1 MNHPKHTEQ
10 AASEP
15 NKRIRT
21 GILIGVIICAVL
33 LLSHIRAIMTGTVMM
48 LNALAVYEIFRAA
61 HMLSERKLLWAMLIA
76 SVVVSLLPLPEY
88 GKVLTYVFPLS
99 ALIFAHIMRRCGRC
113 ILDVPLRICGICIPV
128 MLLYKAIPSVRNLE
142 HGFFCLLGAV
152 LSGCITDIFAYITG
166 KSIGKHRLAPVLS
179 PKKTVEGSVGGIA
192 GTVVVLLIL
201 GVVLEQ
207 ADVLQVNFFALTL
220 YAVTS
225 SIVGQFGDL
234 SMSAVKRC
242 LGVKDYGT
250 LFPGHGGVLDR
261 FDSLLFIAPFTC
273 LFCRHIGPFF
283 L

>member
-1 MNHPKHTEQ
+1 MST
-10 AASEP
+10 SSGEP

-33 LLSHIRAIMTGTVMM
+33 LLSHIPAIMTGTVVI
-48 LNALAVYEIFRAA
+48 LNALAVFEIFQAA
-61 HMLSERKLLWAMLIA
+61 HMLSERKLLAGMLIA
-76 SVVVSLLPLPEY
+76 SVVVSLLPVPEY
-88 GKVLTYVFPLS
+88 GKVLACVFPLS

-113 ILDVPLRICGICIPV
+113 ILDVPLRICGICSLV
-128 MLLYKAIPSVRNLE
+128 LLMFKAIPSVRNLE

-166 KSIGKHRLAPVLS
+166 KTIGKHKLCPVIS
-179 PKKTVEGSVGGIA
+179 PKKTVEGSVGGVI
-192 GTVVVLLIL
+192 GTVVFLLSIGL
-201 GVVLEQ
+201 MLEK
-207 ADVLQVNFFALTL
+207 ADVLQVNFTKLTL

-250 LFPGHGGVLDR
+250 LFPGHGGILDR

>member
-1 MNHPKHTEQ
+1 MSTSSGE
-10 AASEP
+10 S

-33 LLSHIRAIMTGTVMM
+33 LLSHIPAIMTGTVVI
-48 LNALAVYEIFRAA
+48 LNALAVFEIFQAA
-61 HMLSERKLLWAMLIA
+61 HMLSERKLLAGMLIA
-76 SVVVSLLPLPEY
+76 SVVVSLLPVPEY
-88 GKVLTYVFPLS
+88 GKVLACVFPLS

-113 ILDVPLRICGICIPV
+113 ILDVPLRICGICSLV
-128 MLLYKAIPSVRNLE
+128 LLMFKAIPSVRNLE

-166 KSIGKHRLAPVLS
+166 KTIGKHKLCPVIS
-179 PKKTVEGSVGGIA
+179 PKKTVEGSVGGVI
-192 GTVVVLLIL
+192 GTVVFLLSIGL
-201 GVVLEQ
+201 MLEK
-207 ADVLQVNFFALTL
+207 ADVLQVNFTKLTL

-250 LFPGHGGVLDR
+250 LFPGHGGILDR
-261 FDSLLFIAPFTC
+261 FDSLLFIAPFIY
-273 LFCRHIGPFF
+273 LFCRYIGPFF

>member
-1 MNHPKHTEQ
+1 MSTSSGE
-10 AASEP
+10 S

-33 LLSHIRAIMTGTVMM
+33 LLSHIPAIMTGTVVI
-48 LNALAVYEIFRAA
+48 LNALAVFEIFQAA
-61 HMLSERKLLWAMLIA
+61 HMLSERKLLAGMLIA
-76 SVVVSLLPLPEY
+76 SVVVSLLPVPEY
-88 GKVLTYVFPLS
+88 GKVLACVFPLS

-113 ILDVPLRICGICIPV
+113 ILDVPLRICGICSLV
-128 MLLYKAIPSVRNLE
+128 LLMFKAIPSVRNLE

-166 KSIGKHRLAPVLS
+166 KTIGKHKLCPVIS
-179 PKKTVEGSVGGIA
+179 PKKTVEGSVGGVI
-192 GTVVVLLIL
+192 GTVVFLLSIGL
-201 GVVLEQ
+201 MLEK
-207 ADVLQVNFFALTL
+207 ADVLQVNFTKLTL

-250 LFPGHGGVLDR
+250 LFPGHGGILDR

>member
-1 MNHPKHTEQ
+1 MS
-10 AASEP
+10 ASSGEA

-21 GILIGVIICAVL
+21 GILIGVIICGVL
-33 LLSHIRAIMTGTVMM
+33 LLSHVPAIMTGTVVI
-48 LNALAVYEIFRAA
+48 LNALAVFEMFQAA
-61 HMLSERKLLWAMLIA
+61 HMLSERKLLGAMLIA
-76 SVVVSLLPLPEY
+76 SVAVSLLPVPEY
-88 GKVLTYVFPLS
+88 GKVLACVFPLS

-113 ILDVPLRICGICIPV
+113 ILDVPLRICGICSLV
-128 MLLYKAIPSVRNLE
+128 LLMFKAIPSVRNLE

-166 KSIGKHRLAPVLS
+166 KTLGKHKLCPVIS
-179 PKKTVEGSVGGIA
+179 PKKTVEGSIGGIF
-192 GTVVVLLIL
+192 GTVAILLLL
-201 GVVLEQ
+201 GFALEQ
-207 ADVLQVNFFALTL
+207 ANAVQVNFIALTF
-220 YAVTS
+220 YAVLS

>member
-1 MNHPKHTEQ
+1 MST
-10 AASEP
+10 SSGEP

-33 LLSHIRAIMTGTVMM
+33 LLSHIPAIMTGTVVI
-48 LNALAVYEIFRAA
+48 LNALAVFEIFQAA
-61 HMLSERKLLWAMLIA
+61 HMLSERKLLSGMLITA
-76 SVVVSLLPLPEY
+76 VVVSLAPIPEY
-88 GKVLTYVFPLS
+88 GKVLTFAFPLS

-113 ILDVPLRICGICIPV
+113 ILDVLVRVCGICILV
-128 MLLYKAIPSVRNLE
+128 ILLFRAIPSVRNLE

-166 KSIGKHRLAPVLS
+166 KTIGKHKLCPVIS
-179 PKKTVEGSVGGIA
+179 PKKTVEGSVGGVI
-192 GTVVVLLIL
+192 GTVVFLLSIGL
-201 GVVLEQ
+201 MLEK
-207 ADVLQVNFFALTL
+207 ADVLQVNFTKLTL

-250 LFPGHGGVLDR
+250 LFPGHGGILDR

-273 LFCRHIGPFF
+273 LFCRYIGSFF

>member
-1 MNHPKHTEQ
+1 MSTLSE
-10 AASEP
+10 EP

-33 LLSHIRAIMTGTVMM
+33 LLSHIPAIMTGTVVI
-48 LNALAVYEIFRAA
+48 LNALAVFEMFQAA

-76 SVVVSLLPLPEY
+76 SVAVSLLPVPEY
-88 GKVLTYVFPLS
+88 GKVIAYVFPL
-99 ALIFAHIMRRCGRC
+99 AVLIFAHIMRRCGRC
-113 ILDVPLRICGICIPV
+113 ILDVPVRICGICILV
-128 MLLYKAIPSVRNLE
+128 ILLFKAIPSVRNLE

-166 KSIGKHRLAPVLS
+166 KTLGKHKLAPVIS
-179 PKKTVEGSVGGIA
+179 PKKTVEGSIGGIV

-201 GVVLEQ
+201 GLVLEK
-207 ADVLQVNFFALTL
+207 ADVLQVNFIKLML
-220 YAVTS
+220 YALTS

-273 LFCRHIGPFF
+273 LFCRYIGPFF

>member
-1 MNHPKHTEQ
+1 M
-10 AASEP
+10 SSSSGEP

-33 LLSHIRAIMTGTVMM
+33 LLSHIPAIMTGTVVI
-48 LNALAVYEIFRAA
+48 LNALAVFEIFQAA
-61 HMLSERKLLWAMLIA
+61 HMLSERKLLWTMLITA
-76 SVVVSLLPLPEY
+76 VVVSLAPIPEY
-88 GKVLTYVFPLS
+88 GKVLTFAFPLS
-99 ALIFAHIMRRCGRC
+99 ALIFALIMRRCGRC
-113 ILDVPLRICGICIPV
+113 ILDVPVRICGIC
-128 MLLYKAIPSVRNLE
+128 LLVILMFKAIPSVRNLE

-166 KSIGKHRLAPVLS
+166 KTIGKHKLCPVIS
-179 PKKTVEGSVGGIA
+179 PKKTVEGSVGGVI
-192 GTVVVLLIL
+192 GTVVFLLSIGL
-201 GVVLEQ
+201 MLEK
-207 ADVLQVNFFALTL
+207 ADVLQVNFTKLTL

-225 SIVGQFGDL
+225 AIVGQFGDL

-250 LFPGHGGVLDR
+250 LFPGHGGILDR

>member
-1 MNHPKHTEQ
+1 MST
-10 AASEP
+10 SSGEP

-33 LLSHIRAIMTGTVMM
+33 LLSHIPAIMTGTVVI
-48 LNALAVYEIFRAA
+48 LNALAVFEIFQAA
-61 HMLSERKLLWAMLIA
+61 HMLSERKLLAGMLIA
-76 SVVVSLLPLPEY
+76 SVVVSLLPVPEY
-88 GKVLTYVFPLS
+88 GKVLACVFPLS

-113 ILDVPLRICGICIPV
+113 ILDVPLRICGICSLV
-128 MLLYKAIPSVRNLE
+128 LLMFKAIPSVRNLE

-166 KSIGKHRLAPVLS
+166 KTIGKHKLCPVIS
-179 PKKTVEGSVGGIA
+179 PKKTVEGSVGGVI
-192 GTVVVLLIL
+192 GTVVFLLSIGL
-201 GVVLEQ
+201 MLEK
-207 ADVLQVNFFALTL
+207 ADVLQVNFTKLTL

>member
-1 MNHPKHTEQ
+1 MST
-10 AASEP
+10 SSGEP

-21 GILIGVIICAVL
+21 GILIGVIICGVL
-33 LLSHIRAIMTGTVMM
+33 LFSHISAIMTGTVVI
-48 LNALAVYEIFRAA
+48 LNALAVFEIFQAA
-61 HMLSERKLLWAMLIA
+61 HMLSERKLLSGMLIA
-76 SVVVSLLPLPEY
+76 TVVVSLLPVPEY
-88 GKVLTYVFPLS
+88 GKVLAYVFPLS
-99 ALIFAHIMRRCGRC
+99 VLIFAHIMLRCGRC
-113 ILDVPLRICGICIPV
+113 ILDVPLRICGVCSQVI
-128 MLLYKAIPSVRNLE
+128 LLFKAIPTVRNLE
-142 HGFFCLLGAV
+142 HGFFCQLGAV

-166 KSIGKHRLAPVLS
+166 KTLGKHKLCPVIS
-179 PKKTVEGSVGGIA
+179 PKKTVEGSVGGVI
-192 GTVVVLLIL
+192 GTVVFLLSIGL
-201 GVVLEQ
+201 MLEK
-207 ADVLQVNFFALTL
+207 ADVLQVNFIKLML

>member
-1 MNHPKHTEQ
+1 MST
-10 AASEP
+10 SSGEP

-33 LLSHIRAIMTGTVMM
+33 LLSHIPAILTGTVVI
-48 LNALAVYEIFRAA
+48 LNALAVFEIFQAA
-61 HMLSERKLLWAMLIA
+61 HMLSERKLLSGMLIA
-76 SVVVSLLPLPEY
+76 SVVVSLLPVPEY
-88 GKVLTYVFPLS
+88 GKVLAYVFPLS

-113 ILDVPLRICGICIPV
+113 ILDVPLRICGICSLV
-128 MLLYKAIPSVRNLE
+128 LLMFKAIPSVRNLE
-142 HGFFCLLGAV
+142 HGFFCLLAAV

-166 KSIGKHRLAPVLS
+166 KAIGKHKLAPVIS
-179 PKKTVEGSVGGIA
+179 PKKTVEGSIGGIL
-192 GTVVVLLIL
+192 GTVAVLLIL
-201 GVVLEQ
+201 GFALEQ
-207 ADVLQVNFFALTL
+207 ANVVQVNFIALTF
-220 YAVTS
+220 YAVLS

-242 LGVKDYGT
+242 HGVKDYGT
-250 LFPGHGGVLDR
+250 LFPGHGGILDR

>member
-1 MNHPKHTEQ
+1 MSTSSGE
-10 AASEP
+10 S

-33 LLSHIRAIMTGTVMM
+33 LFSHIPAILTGTVVI
-48 LNALAVYEIFRAA
+48 LNALAVFEIFQAA
-61 HMLSERKLLWAMLIA
+61 HMLWERKLLAGMLIA
-76 SVVVSLLPLPEY
+76 SVVVSLLPVPEY
-88 GKVLTYVFPLS
+88 GKVLAYVFPLS

-166 KSIGKHRLAPVLS
+166 KTLGKHKLCPVIS
-179 PKKTVEGSVGGIA
+179 PKKTVEGSIGGTF
-192 GTVVVLLIL
+192 GTVAVLLIL
-201 GVVLEQ
+201 GLVLEN
-207 ADVLQVNFFALTL
+207 AEVLQVNFIKLTL

-250 LFPGHGGVLDR
+250 LFPGHGGILDR

>member
-1 MNHPKHTEQ
+1 MSTLSE
-10 AASEP
+10 EP

-21 GILIGVIICAVL
+21 GILIGVIICGVL
-33 LLSHIRAIMTGTVMM
+33 LLSHVPAIMTGTVVI
-48 LNALAVYEIFRAA
+48 LNALAVFEIFQAA
-61 HMLSERKLLWAMLIA
+61 HMLSDRKLLGAMLIA
-76 SVVVSLLPLPEY
+76 SVAVSLLPVPEY
-88 GKVLTYVFPLS
+88 GKVLACVFPLS

-113 ILDVPLRICGICIPV
+113 ILDVPVRICGIC
-128 MLLYKAIPSVRNLE
+128 LLVILLFKAIPSVRNLK
-142 HGFFCLLGAV
+142 HGFFCLLVAV

-166 KSIGKHRLAPVLS
+166 KTIGKHKLCPVIS
-179 PKKTVEGSVGGIA
+179 PKKTVEGSIGGIV
-192 GTVVVLLIL
+192 GTVAVLLLL
-201 GVVLEQ
+201 GFALEQ
-207 ADVLQVNFFALTL
+207 ANAVQVNFIALTF
-220 YAVTS
+220 YAVLS

>member
-1 MNHPKHTEQ
+1 MSTSSGE
-10 AASEP
+10 S

-21 GILIGVIICAVL
+21 GMLIGVIICAVL
-33 LLSHIRAIMTGTVMM
+33 LFSHIPAILTGTVVI
-48 LNALAVYEIFRAA
+48 LNALAVFEIFQAA
-61 HMLSERKLLWAMLIA
+61 HMLWERKLLAGMLIA
-76 SVVVSLLPLPEY
+76 SVVVSLLPVPEY
-88 GKVLTYVFPLS
+88 GKVLAYVFPLS

-113 ILDVPLRICGICIPV
+113 ILDVPLRICGVCSQVI
-128 MLLYKAIPSVRNLE
+128 LLFKAIPTVRNLE

-166 KSIGKHRLAPVLS
+166 KTLGKHKLCPVIS
-179 PKKTVEGSVGGIA
+179 PKKTVEGSIGGTF
-192 GTVVVLLIL
+192 GTVAVLLIL
-201 GVVLEQ
+201 GLVLEN
-207 ADVLQVNFFALTL
+207 AEVLQVNFIKLTL

-250 LFPGHGGVLDR
+250 LFPGHGGILDR
-261 FDSLLFIAPFTC
+261 FDSFLFIAPFTC
-273 LFCRHIGPFF
+273 LFCCHIGPFF

>member
-1 MNHPKHTEQ
+1 MS
-10 AASEP
+10 ASSGEA

-21 GILIGVIICAVL
+21 GILIGVIICGVL
-33 LLSHIRAIMTGTVMM
+33 LLSHVPAIMTGTVVI
-48 LNALAVYEIFRAA
+48 LNALAVFEMFQAA
-61 HMLSERKLLWAMLIA
+61 HMLSERKLLGAMLIA
-76 SVVVSLLPLPEY
+76 SVAVSLLPVPEY
-88 GKVLTYVFPLS
+88 GKVLACVFPLS

-113 ILDVPLRICGICIPV
+113 ILDVPLRICGICSLV
-128 MLLYKAIPSVRNLE
+128 LLMFKAIPSVRNLE

-166 KSIGKHRLAPVLS
+166 KTLGKHKLCPVIS
-179 PKKTVEGSVGGIA
+179 PKKTVEGSIGGIF
-192 GTVVVLLIL
+192 GTVAILLLL
-201 GVVLEQ
+201 GFALEQ
-207 ADVLQVNFFALTL
+207 ANAVQVNFIALTF
-220 YAVTS
+220 YAVLS

-273 LFCRHIGPFF
+273 LFCRHIGPLF